1 MNSGYDDCDDD
12 DDGDCRGKP
21 SKTLKNK
28 RRKRKSYSFAA
39 EMSGFLQSY
48 TERKEKAEEKKI
60 KLLLKCQVF
69 SSLTQRARRGQR
81 KRKSNCC

>member
-12 DDGDCRGKP
+12 DDGGCRGKP

-39 EMSGFLQSY
+39 EMSGFLQSH
-48 TERKEKAEEKKI
+48 TERKEKA
-60 KLLLKCQVF
+60 
-69 SSLTQRARRGQR
+69 
-81 KRKSNCC
+81 

>member
-12 DDGDCRGKP
+12 DDDGDCRGKR

-39 EMSGFLQSY
+39 EMLGFLQSY

-60 KLLLKCQVF
+60 KSLLKC
-69 SSLTQRARRGQR
+69 
-81 KRKSNCC
+81 